1 MKTTDEIRENLREGK
16 VELTM
21 HSLKRIVQRNISER
35 EIREAAD
42 LAVIIEDYPDDK
54 YYPSYLLLGFT
65 QRDRPLHLH
74 VSRMPGDYT
83 RLITIYEPNSQE
95 WVDNYSKRK

>member
-1 MKTTDEIRENLREGK
+1 MKTIEEIRKNLGDGN

-21 HSLKRIVQRNISER
+21 HSLKRIVERNISER

-42 LAVIIEDYPDDK
+42 SAVVIEDYPDDK

-65 QRDRPLHLH
+65 YEDRPLHLH
-74 VSRMPGDYT
+74 VSRMPGACV

>member
-1 MKTTDEIRENLREGK
+1 MKTLPEIKANLREGN

-35 EIREAAD
+35 EIGEMAD
-42 LAVIIEDYPDDK
+42 STVIIEDYPDDK

-65 QRDRPLHLH
+65 SRNRPLHLH
-74 VSRMPGDYT
+74 VSRMPGECV

>member
-1 MKTTDEIRENLREGK
+1 MKTLTEIKANLVEGN

-42 LAVIIEDYPDDK
+42 SAIIIEDYPDDK

-65 QRDRPLHLH
+65 YQDRPLHLH
-74 VSRMPGDYT
+74 VSRMPGDCT